1 MEGVRREVKAEMSEQ
16 VRGRLNMSRQRARL
30 AARRR
35 SRRRA
40 QPHGGN
46 SASVQPKGEEIPFGK
61 SVVFLQCT
69 RCIW

>member
-30 AARRR
+30 AARSR

-40 QPHGGN
+40 QPHAGN
-46 SASVQPKGEEIPFGK
+46 SASVQPK
-61 SVVFLQCT
+61 
-69 RCIW
+69 R